1 MNILID
7 TNILIPLEEPDKQLD
22 SSLAEL
28 CRLCELNHH
37 SILLHPCQKE
47 DILRDKDEKRRDIV
61 LSRMA
66 KYKLIPSPPMTNDQV
81 LEKFGW
87 RQSSENDN
95 IDNLLLY
102 SICRGA
108 AHFLITN
115 DKEIHKKARTAQIQ
129 EQVHYLQQFLSFLK
143 LQTENESIPPF
154 GIEEHYL
161 HEFDVE
167 QSFFDSLREGYGK
180 TEFNFWYLNV
190 AKDHRKA
197 WCVTDN
203 ELLAIC
209 IYKEE
214 DKPIIV
220 GNGQP
225 LDDIALKLCT
235 FKVGISVRGRKLGER
250 LLFTAFKYATERRI
264 AYIYLHT
271 YGKEHEML
279 VSLCSD
285 YGFKVAGKHEN
296 GRDDVY
302 LKKMNPPKNWQG
314 MSAMSYLID
323 FYPNFLDDISVD
335 KFIVPIRPGYH
346 DELFPDTSE
355 TSKGLFSNVHSM
367 YGPQANTI
375 KKAYICHSNTKELK
389 SGDILLFYRSVDRKS
404 IECSGV
410 VEQIYRGQDLD
421 KVVSLVSKRTVYSKD
436 KIQEWLKYDTLVIL
450 FRYTGNFTPVSK
462 SELKT
467 AGINGSI
474 QSIRKISHGQYLQC
488 FARRS

>member
-7 TNILIPLEEPDKQLD
+7 TNILIPLEDPDRQLD

-28 CRLCELNHH
+28 YRLCEINHH
-37 SILLHPCQKE
+37 SLLLHPCQKE
-47 DILRDKDEKRRDIV
+47 DIQRDKDEKRRDIV

-66 KYKLIPSPPMTNDQV
+66 KYKLIPYPPMTNDQV
-81 LEKFGW
+81 LEKYGW

-115 DKEIHKKARTAQIQ
+115 DKEIHKKARSAQIQ
-129 EQVHYLQQFLSFLK
+129 EQVHYPQQFLAFLK
-143 LQTENESIPPF
+143 LQTENEFPIPF
-154 GIEEHYL
+154 GIEDRFL
-161 HEFDVE
+161 HEFDVK
-167 QSFFDSLREGYGK
+167 QPFFDSLREGYGQ
-180 TEFNFWYLNV
+180 TEFNKWYLRV
-190 AKDHRKA
+190 ARDHRKA
-197 WCVTDN
+197 WCVTED

-214 DKPIIV
+214 NKPIIV
-220 GNGQP
+220 KNGNP
-225 LDDIALKLCT
+225 LDDNALKLCT

-250 LLFTAFKYATERRI
+250 LLFTAFKYAIENKI
-264 AYIYLHT
+264 AYIFLHT

-285 YGFKVAGKHEN
+285 YGFKLAGKHEN

-314 MSAMSYLID
+314 ISAMSYLID
-323 FYPNFLDDISVD
+323 FFPHFWDDKSVD

-389 SGDILLFYRSVDRKS
+389 SGDILLFYRSGDRKS

-421 KVVSLVSKRTVYSKD
+421 KVVSLVSKRTVYSKE
-436 KIQEWLKYDTLVIL
+436 KIQELLKRDTLVIL
-450 FRYTGNFTPVSK
+450 FRFTGNFAPVSRNKLK
-462 SELKT
+462 S
-467 AGINGSI
+467 AGIDGPI
-474 QSIRKISHGQYLQC
+474 QSIRKITHEQYLQC
-488 FARRS
+488 FPR